1 MATAQQERMPLPL
14 VERPG
19 DSGILVHAVIVGAGL
34 AAAVVMMWAIH
45 FFAPEWA
52 AVMLLDIH
60 RSTYPITIQT
70 FEWLAFGFC
79 LGELTVRVMAARA
92 DRAQLRL
99 GLLPEDALG
108 RPRYGTGAR

>member
-1 MATAQQERMPLPL
+1 MATVQREQIPLL
-14 VERPG
+14 LEERPG
-19 DSGILVHAVIVGAGL
+19 DSRALVHAAIVSAGL

-45 FFAPEWA
+45 VFAPEWV

-79 LGELTVRVMAARA
+79 LGSSPCAC
-92 DRAQLRL
+92 
-99 GLLPEDALG
+99 
-108 RPRYGTGAR
+108 